1 MNYKK
6 TVQICIVILV
16 ASLFCL
22 ITTAE
27 ANGIKA
33 RMAARIPAL
42 TTLKNSGII
51 GENNK
56 GLLEFRKAG
65 TQAALINAENADRLK
80 IYTLIAR
87 KQGVSP
93 ALVGQRRAAQ
103 IAGQGRKGQWFQHP
117 NGIWYR
123 K

>member
-1 MNYKK
+1 MSYKNK
-6 TVQICIVILV
+6 LRLFLLILC
-16 ASLFCL
+16 AALFCL
-22 ITTAE
+22 TTTAG
-27 ANGIKA
+27 AGGIKA

-42 TTLKNSGII
+42 TTLKNSGVI

-56 GLLEFRKAG
+56 GLLEFRGARTKAKLV
-65 TQAALINAENADRLK
+65 AAENADRLQVYA
-80 IYTLIAR
+80 IIAQ

-103 IAGQGRKGQWFQHP
+103 IAGQGGKGQWFQRP
-117 NGIWYR
+117 DGSWYR

>member
-1 MNYKK
+1 MSYKNK
-6 TVQICIVILV
+6 LQPFLLIFCAT
-16 ASLFCL
+16 LFCL
-22 ITTAE
+22 TAT
-27 ANGIKA
+27 AGAGGIKE

-42 TTLKNSGII
+42 TSLKNSGVI

-56 GLLEFRKAG
+56 GLLEFRGAAVKAE
-65 TQAALINAENADRLK
+65 LITAENADRQQVYA
-80 IYTLIAR
+80 IIAQ

-103 IAGQGRKGQWFQHP
+103 IAGQGVKGQWFQRP
-117 NGIWYR
+117 DGSWYQ